1 MKKSFY
7 TFILGAI
14 SLFSISVSAQ
24 DSEKANALWV
34 HDTRDVNEP
43 PSYFK
48 GEIRADLKKL
58 ITVGISMNYGFST
71 NLTIS
76 PWSDSSA
83 GYNHQ
88 LNFNNEG
95 ILYRNGDIDTPSWNG
110 WNKILMSD
118 LSGNVNLEKLKVTDS
133 FEFGNELDNT
143 NSTFIIQGPN
153 SPTGEA
159 SKRDIIFNFKNAGQS
174 GIRAFRGDEWGTFLQ
189 LMTSQPG
196 DATGMP
202 RVRMHIDQYGK
213 IGVGT
218 VNPSSEFDVNGT
230 ISSHNL
236 LTSGS
241 IGIGT
246 VNTEGYKLAVNGIIR
261 AKEIKVE
268 SDWADFVF
276 KKDYKLPTLKEV
288 ETHINENGTLPGI
301 PSEAEVKANGVNL
314 AETNVLL
321 LQKIEELTL
330 YTIQQQKILDNQ
342 QKQIEELNVK
352 IEKLK

>member
-189 LMTSQPG
+189 LMTSQPK

-314 AETNVLL
+314 AETNALL

-330 YTIQQQKILDNQ
+330 YIIQQ
-342 QKQIEELNVK
+342 
-352 IEKLK
+352 EKRMESMEAEIKSIRSN